1 MKIEDCKVLQKCYR
15 KSIILIQ
22 KKKEMFNK
30 DLGYMNKFI
39 FR

>member
-1 MKIEDCKVLQKCYR
+1 MSQKKYNFNT
-15 KSIILIQ
+15 
-22 KKKEMFNK
+22 KKKEMLNK